1 VSKIIAI
8 ANQKG
13 GVGKTT
19 TCVNLATYV
28 AAMGFKTLV
37 VDIDPQGNATSAF
50 GVDKR
55 ALKRTIYN
63 VIIGESEI
71 QDATVTTTVAGL
83 DILPATIDLAGA
95 EIDLVNMENRDK
107 ALSKQLVKQKNLYDY
122 IFIDCPPSLALLTVN
137 ALSSA
142 DGVLTPMQGE
152 YFALEGLGQL
162 MNTIKLV
169 KKHYNASLEIEGVVM
184 TMYDNRSNLAQ
195 MVTAEIIK
203 FFGKKVFNTKIPRS
217 IRFAEAPSYGL
228 PILQFD
234 PLGKGALAYKAL
246 AEEFLTRNGNKFKPL
261 TNMGQHRKVF
271 LK

>member
-1 VSKIIAI
+1 
-8 ANQKG
+8 
-13 GVGKTT
+13 
-19 TCVNLATYV
+19 
-28 AAMGFKTLV
+28 
-37 VDIDPQGNATSAF
+37 
-50 GVDKR
+50 
-55 ALKRTIYN
+55 
-63 VIIGESEI
+63 
-71 QDATVTTTVAGL
+71 
-83 DILPATIDLAGA
+83 
-95 EIDLVNMENRDK
+95 MENRDK
-107 ALSKQLVKQKNLYDY
+107 ALSRQLVKQKNLYDY

-169 KKHYNASLEIEGVVM
+169 KKHYNAALEIEGVVM

-203 FFGKKVFNTKIPRS
+203 FFGKKVFTTKIPRS
-217 IRFAEAPSYGL
+217 IRFGEAPSYGL

-246 AEEFLTRNGNKFKPL
+246 AEEFLTRNDKKFKPL
-261 TNMGQHRKVF
+261 TNMGQYRKVL